1 MNSYY
6 EVVGYENRNGISKK
20 SGKPYDIDII
30 YVIDQA
36 TIPADT
42 GYGKRVEVI
51 TYNRLINGQLEAIP
65 LVGDHIMPYYSR
77 SGFVTDIVKVEI

>member
-6 EVVGYENRNGISKK
+6 EVVGYEHRNGISKK

-30 YVIDQA
+30 YVIHQA
-36 TIPADT
+36 GIDPDS

-51 TYNRLINGQLEAIP
+51 TYNRLINGPLEAVP
-65 LVGDHIMPYYSR
+65 LIGDHIIPYYSR
-77 SGFVTDIVKVEI
+77 SGFVTDIVKAEA